1 MLCLKLLGPV
11 VLMDDI
17 NRSDLDSGQQVDTS
31 VVVNCLQKGDAK
43 LALQHCHNLL
53 ARDPQHI
60 QTLLLAALAS
70 RSLEWL
76 DSALDFINRA
86 MVLAPKQ
93 PAIYSLM
100 GDILLMEKR
109 PEPALEALL
118 KAHHLGDSSAQI
130 NFNIGSAY
138 LALAAFNDAKIYFSK
153 ALSINPQMVAAH
165 VNNGLVEHSLM
176 KLEAALDCFDAALC
190 IDPDNVDAQWNKSH
204 VLLTL
209 GNYDEGF
216 PLYETR
222 WAHSQLSLKKREF
235 DSQLWLGHED
245 LSGKTIVLFAEGG
258 FGDTVQFIRYAK
270 LFNSDVRVIIQ
281 CQLPLVELIKG
292 MGLEA
297 VVITTGETAPPHD
310 FHCPLMSLPLAFK
323 TTLNSVPAFDQYLYA
338 DPNLSKFWTDAFKHP
353 KIPKIGVMVEGSNSF
368 FGDQRGIPL
377 SELVQFLPESSSYV
391 LLHKNTSDE
400 DRAFLSNY
408 DNWIA
413 PCPNFSEAAAIC
425 QALDHVIS
433 IDTSIAHLS
442 AALGVPT
449 TILLPFR
456 PDWRWGYQQSKTP
469 WYPSAKLVRQTKH
482 GDWCEALSNWHNDCL
497 QIRC

>member
-1 MLCLKLLGPV
+1 
-11 VLMDDI
+11 
-17 NRSDLDSGQQVDTS
+17 QY
-31 VVVNCLQKGDAK
+31 
-43 LALQHCHNLL
+43 CHELL
-53 ARDPQHI
+53 ADDPKHI
-60 QTLLLAALAS
+60 QTLLFATLAS
-70 RSLEWL
+70 RSLGWL
-76 DSALDFINRA
+76 DDALNFINRA
-86 MVLAPKQ
+86 LAQAPNQ

-100 GDILLMEKR
+100 GDILLLQKL
-109 PEPALEALL
+109 PEQALSALL
-118 KAHHLGDSSAQI
+118 QAKELGEGSSQI
-130 NFNIGSAY
+130 SFNIGSAY
-138 LALAAFNDAKIYFSK
+138 LAIERYEDAKIYFDK
-153 ALSINPQMVAAH
+153 ALAIDSLMVVAH
-165 VNNGLVEHSLM
+165 VNKGLAEHSLM

-209 GNYDEGF
+209 GRYNEGF
-216 PLYETR
+216 ELYETR
-222 WAHSQLSLKKREF
+222 WHHPQLALKKRIFE
-235 DSQLWLGHED
+235 SRLWLGQEH
-245 LSGKTIVLFAEGG
+245 LSGKTILLFAEGG
-258 FGDTVQFIRYAK
+258 FGDTIQFIRYAK
-270 LFNSDVRVIIQ
+270 LFDSDVKLIIQ
-281 CQLPLVELIKG
+281 CQLPLIELVRG

-297 VVITTGETAPPHD
+297 MVITKGEAVPPHD

-323 TTLNSVPAFDQYLYA
+323 TTLNSVPTFDQYLSA
-338 DPNLSKFWTDAFKHP
+338 DPNLSKFWAEAFKHP

-368 FGDQRGIPL
+368 SVDQRGILLP
-377 SELVQFLPESSSYV
+377 ELVQFLPESSSYV

-408 DNWIA
+408 GNWIA

-497 QIRC
+497 